1 MASADCMAAGFDRLT
16 GSSKAAA
23 PRMLFALISSSW
35 ACRRMRLS
43 RD

>member
-1 MASADCMAAGFDRLT
+1 MASANCIAAGFDRLT
-16 GSSKAAA
+16 GSSKPAA
-23 PRMLFALISSSW
+23 PRMLFASSPSW